1 MHDLHLDPLCQ
12 QVARDPKTVAA
23 GLVDQR
29 HPPHCPP
36 RGARLGHPPLDGLQ
50 QSRHIARLQP
60 PPRPPRHSR
69 NHRPDLPR
77 LAAQFEC
84 DNQRAIMIKGG
95 PGVVRIELLWHRI
108 APVYRSWTTDKI
120 SNAAAAHPH
129 SISTWPSTPWVG
141 RNEDVDT
148 RIKSA
153 QDEFQL

>member
-1 MHDLHLDPLCQ
+1 
-12 QVARDPKTVAA
+12 
-23 GLVDQR
+23 
-29 HPPHCPP
+29 
-36 RGARLGHPPLDGLQ
+36 
-50 QSRHIARLQP
+50 
-60 PPRPPRHSR
+60 
-69 NHRPDLPR
+69 PDLPR

-129 SISTWPSTPWVG
+129 SISTPGPSAHGLDPWASTPWGG
-141 RNEDVDT
+141 RTKDVDA

-153 QDEFQL
+153 QDDLRFSR

>member
-1 MHDLHLDPLCQ
+1 
-12 QVARDPKTVAA
+12 
-23 GLVDQR
+23 
-29 HPPHCPP
+29 
-36 RGARLGHPPLDGLQ
+36 
-50 QSRHIARLQP
+50 
-60 PPRPPRHSR
+60 
-69 NHRPDLPR
+69 
-77 LAAQFEC
+77 
-84 DNQRAIMIKGG
+84 MIKSG

-153 QDEFQL
+153 QDEFQLLVILASKFFSDSPAAGSEERVGVLRDGSRREAAFRNAVLVGLQA